1 MLILFSIF
9 VAVCIWEGAIGFYQ
23 LVRVG
28 IDFSEFG
35 ILGWFAILWGALSFL
50 WLGLNVW
57 YFYGRWGVIPRTS

>member
-1 MLILFSIF
+1 MLTLFSIF
-9 VAVCIWEGAIGFYQ
+9 IAVCIWEGAIGFYQ

-35 ILGWFAILWGALSFL
+35 ILGWLEILWGALSFV

-57 YFYGRWGVIPRTS
+57 YFYGRWGMVPRTS